1 MKENK
6 KSKFDEAINFIILI
20 IIGTILAQ
28 TTTFYFWFTSG
39 LIALM
44 LLYLLAYIKKWK
56 HQNRIKTSIGVIF
69 GGFVSLLIVIA
80 FIIIIELNK
89 IKNSKLSSLEELEDI
104 SFNDLKEKFFLRDG
118 FIGIEVVTEDNKN
131 LIKIYVNSEEAFYD
145 ILGYMTYQGYN
156 KKIYTI
162 IIK

>member
-39 LIALM
+39 LIALV

-69 GGFVSLLIVIA
+69 GGFVSLLIVLA
-80 FIIIIELNK
+80 FIVIIELNK
-89 IKNSKLSSLEELEDI
+89 IKNSKFSSLEDLEEI
-104 SFNDLKEKFFLRDG
+104 AKDLKEKFFLRDG

-145 ILGYMTYQGYN
+145 ILGYMTYQGYS